1 MASLIHNRYASTK
14 FDWII
19 NDFAKVN
26 SEEGLCSDVFSLG
39 GFEWQVQIYPKGYG
53 DVFEYLSIYLTPV
66 DWNNY
71 PTAEFS
77 ASVLNLY
84 DPNESATEGL
94 KHKFDK
100 VGNYGW
106 GSSTFMPLSDLHDP
120 DEGYIVH
127 GTCIIRV
134 EVSCRI
140 IDDFVTEY
148 DNERNAEKVMQ
159 FGDYPGAV
167 QPFGKGQ
174 DKSKV
179 TFRDDKQEFEDIGGF
194 HILEKQAPL
203 YKQIWMEYGHI
214 PSTNVMPI
222 TSYQALVLV
231 VKDLMSCITDMN
243 KCHYVDLSAEMIERW
258 EDMIIM
264 AEKLEFSIGWLRE
277 RFEYVKKGMC
287 GMQNVKT
294 ELLEHGKRLRAIKS
308 RIRVLKNVRTKA
320 EVELISEMDDVR
332 EKISGLL
339 SESDTETYLKIGDD
353 TLLDGLLDDGV
364 Y

>member
-39 GFEWQVQIYPKGYG
+39 KYRSIQRGMEM
-53 DVFEYLSIYLTPV
+53 YLSTCQYNLIPV

-100 VGNYGW
+100 DGNYGW

-159 FGDYPGAV
+159 FGDYPGAG

-203 YKQIWMEYGHI
+203 YKQIWMKYGLRPMLCRLPHI
-214 PSTNVMPI
+214 RP
-222 TSYQALVLV
+222 
-231 VKDLMSCITDMN
+231 
-243 KCHYVDLSAEMIERW
+243 
-258 EDMIIM
+258 
-264 AEKLEFSIGWLRE
+264 
-277 RFEYVKKGMC
+277 
-287 GMQNVKT
+287 
-294 ELLEHGKRLRAIKS
+294 
-308 RIRVLKNVRTKA
+308 
-320 EVELISEMDDVR
+320 
-332 EKISGLL
+332 
-339 SESDTETYLKIGDD
+339 
-353 TLLDGLLDDGV
+353 
-364 Y
+364 